1 LWEPL
6 DDWHVL
12 QQVELRASPLI
23 VTEHRFRRYRHK
35 NTPGGGRIIHAPV
48 PDDLQQQGMF
58 GPRLRALTATLK
70 GDLHASYRGMTRL
83 YEDAFGL
90 AISTGYLGKVVAQTS
105 DALALPYD
113 RLCAALPGEPVL
125 NLDETGH
132 PDRGDRLWLWGAVAK
147 RFTVF
152 KVAAHRSAK
161 VIEGLLGLAYA
172 GVVGCDFFGAYRKF
186 LKDTAAAPGG
196 GGGGASAAFCW
207 AHLIRDVRFLTTL
220 SDKAIVR
227 WAMKLLNAIKQLFK
241 AYHTQGQR
249 AQQEAKSLVLKCV
262 RRPPNRGET
271 RTLAKRIRE
280 HAKAYFLFLERD
292 DVEPTNN
299 AAERALRHAV
309 ISRKLTQGTRGDTGQ
324 RWCER
329 MLSVRAT
336 CQQQRRS
343 FFNYLVAAITEHT
356 HRREPPPL
364 LA

>member
-1 LWEPL
+1 L
-6 DDWHVL
+6 
-12 QQVELRASPLI
+12 
-23 VTEHRFRRYRHK
+23 
-35 NTPGGGRIIHAPV
+35 
-48 PDDLQQQGMF
+48 F

-70 GDLHASYRGMTRL
+70 GDLHASYRGMARL

-90 AISTGYLGKVVAQTS
+90 TIGIGYLAKVIGQTS
-105 DALALPYD
+105 DALALPYG

-132 PDRGDRLWLWGAVAK
+132 PDRGDRLWLWGAVAQ

-161 VIEGLLGLAYA
+161 VIQGLLGLAYA
-172 GVVGCDFFGAYRKF
+172 GIVGCDFFGAYRKF
-186 LKDTAAAPGG
+186 LKDAAVTHGG
-196 GGGGASAAFCW
+196 GGCSAAFCW
-207 AHLIRDVRFLTTL
+207 AHLMFRGRDVRFLTTL
-220 SDKAIVR
+220 SDKVIVR
-227 WAMKLLNAIKQLFK
+227 WATKLLEAIKQLFK
-241 AYHTQGQR
+241 AYHTQGKR
-249 AQQEAKSLVLKCV
+249 AQQNAKARVLKCV
-262 RRPPNRGET
+262 RRPSDRGEV

-292 DVEPTNN
+292 DVQPTNN

-309 ISRKLTQGTRGDTGQ
+309 IGRKLTQGTRGDTGQ

-356 HRREPPPL
+356 HGREPPLL

>member
-1 LWEPL
+1 L
-6 DDWHVL
+6 
-12 QQVELRASPLI
+12 
-23 VTEHRFRRYRHK
+23 
-35 NTPGGGRIIHAPV
+35 
-48 PDDLQQQGMF
+48 F

-70 GDLHASYRGMTRL
+70 GDLHASYRGMARL

-90 AISTGYLGKVVAQTS
+90 TIGIGYLAKVIAQTS
-105 DALALPYD
+105 DALALPYG

-132 PDRGDRLWLWGAVAK
+132 PDRGDRLWLWGAVAQ

-161 VIEGLLGLAYA
+161 VIQGLLGLAYA
-172 GVVGCDFFGAYRKF
+172 GIVGCDFFGAYRKF
-186 LKDTAAAPGG
+186 LKDAAVTHGG
-196 GGGGASAAFCW
+196 GGCSAAFCW
-207 AHLIRDVRFLTTL
+207 AHLMFRGRDVRFLTTL
-220 SDKAIVR
+220 SDKVIVR
-227 WAMKLLNAIKQLFK
+227 WATKLLEAIKQLFK
-241 AYHTQGQR
+241 AYHTQGKR
-249 AQQEAKSLVLKCV
+249 AQQNAKARVLKCV
-262 RRPPNRGET
+262 RRPSDRGEV

-292 DVEPTNN
+292 DVQSTNN

-309 ISRKLTQGTRGDTGQ
+309 IGRKLTQGTRGDTGQ

-356 HRREPPPL
+356 HGREPPLL